1 LQPQQQQQKMVDGYF
16 LCFITAKKT
25 QEEDEGECCRRLLY
39 ALCFITTK
47 NETSTQRLY
56 FNKQESRSEYKVE
69 EGERSCYLNV

>member
-39 ALCFITTK
+39 ALLQPRTK
-47 NETSTQRLY
+47 RALKGCTSTSKKIEANTKL
-56 FNKQESRSEYKVE
+56 K
-69 EGERSCYLNV
+69 